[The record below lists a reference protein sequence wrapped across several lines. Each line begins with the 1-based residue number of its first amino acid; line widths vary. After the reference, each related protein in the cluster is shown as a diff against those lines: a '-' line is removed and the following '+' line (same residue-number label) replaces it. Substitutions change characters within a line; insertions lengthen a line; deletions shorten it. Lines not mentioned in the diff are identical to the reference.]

1 MQRLGKFMLIAL
13 ASSAC
18 GGSGF
23 APAVTFGADDSTCE
37 SVEIP
42 GDAEDRQPIQ
52 DGVDCLIAE
61 VEAGNPVIIDFSV
74 GTVDGDQIFTRY
86 AFDGEEILI
95 VSDDRLDEFGANP
108 GVSAATCQSLVSSTL
123 TVPTGAECVAV
134 GHDGFTNADGPS
146 E

>member
-1 MQRLGKFMLIAL
+1 MRWLGMLMLVAL
-13 ASSAC
+13 AGSAC
-18 GGSGF
+18 GGSSF
-23 APAVTFGADDSTCE
+23 EPAVTFGADDTTCD
-37 SVEIP
+37 SVELA

-52 DGVDCLIAE
+52 DGVACLLAE
-61 VEAGNPVIIDFSV
+61 IELGNPVVIDFSL

-108 GVSAATCQSLVSSTL
+108 GVSAAVCQSLVSSSV

-134 GHDGFTNADGPS
+134 GHDGFTDANGS
-146 E
+146 SQ